1 MLLNKKR
8 IITAVAVI
16 TAVILVA
23 VIPLSALR
31 RGDET
36 FIVADSSVLE
46 NASNRHAQPE
56 SEQQTLS
63 NLTTDG
69 YELKLENS
77 TLEVWYREEVCG
89 IRVRDKA
96 TGYVWGSIEDDKA
109 EGLNKK
115 WSAMAN
121 ALCTVEILDEKYN
134 VSRISVSDSS
144 VRLKE
149 KWKANVAEFSVDFK
163 KQDIS
168 FDFELKLGDGYISLS
183 LDDKSIEEGDK
194 YLLKSL
200 YFAPFMG
207 CTVGNTV
214 DGYIFIP
221 DGSGALMRFSE
232 SSNYIGGYSQKVYGA
247 DLGIDQ
253 LTQVNDLVSTRTNDY
268 LIDSAQITVPVYG
281 VVHGA
286 NRNAVMTVISG
297 GDNYALINATPAGV
311 TTDYNW
317 VTANFEYRRM
327 YTHTVGKNS
336 GGVYRPQQEK
346 NTVNPE
352 ITMYFLSGKE
362 ASYSGMAVKYR
373 EMLKSEN
380 ALSEE
385 RVDKNIPLGLTVVGA
400 EIADGSLWNY
410 TKTLSNTDNAADFIN
425 RLSKDGADNITMVF
439 EGWQKG
445 GINGSDYGTYKF
457 QRSVGSRS
465 DFSALAEKLQ
475 DSGGNLYLSA
485 NIVTANEDQISLQ
498 RQASQQISKQYSR
511 FSRANSAAMYAN
523 YYVIKAG
530 RLFDTLDRFANKL
543 SDFNMA
549 YGQLGYRLYA
559 DYTAKQEC
567 TRSEF
572 RDKLTDA
579 LAKADGKTALS
590 NPNRYLW
597 KYTDDYFDMPMNNSQ
612 YLYETDTVPFLQ
624 IVLKGSLDY
633 YAPYAN
639 QSSYSKNDILKM
651 IEFGAYPSFIT
662 AAADNYDLQNT
673 PLVDYF
679 SINFDDWYS
688 AVIKVYG
695 EVNSALKN
703 VEGAFITAHTVIYS
717 GVSRVDYSNG
727 VSIYVNYNNSE
738 FAVGDVTVEP
748 FGYTVV
754 GGEGK

>member
-16 TAVILVA
+16 TAAILIA

-36 FIVADSSVLE
+36 FTVADSSVLE
-46 NASNRHAQPE
+46 NSSNRHAQPE
-56 SEQQTLS
+56 SELQTVS
-63 NLTTDG
+63 TLTTEG

-96 TGYVWGSIEDDKA
+96 SGYIWGSIAEDKV
-109 EGLNKK
+109 EGLNNK
-115 WSAMAN
+115 WCAMAN
-121 ALCTVEILDEKYN
+121 ALCTVEILDGKYN

-149 KWKANVAEFSVDFK
+149 KWTSNGAKFSVDFK

-168 FDFELKLGDGYISLS
+168 FDFELKLGDGYITLG
-183 LDDKSIEEGDK
+183 LDDESIEEGDE

-207 CTVGNTV
+207 CTVEDTV

-232 SSNYIGGYSQKVYGA
+232 SSNYISGYSQKVYGA

-268 LIDSAQITVPVYG
+268 LVDSAQITVPVYG

-286 NRNAVMTVISG
+286 NQNAVMTVISG

-327 YTHTVGKNS
+327 YTHTVDKNS
-336 GGVYRPQQEK
+336 GGVYRPQQER
-346 NTVNPE
+346 NEINPE
-352 ITMYFLSGKE
+352 ITMYFLSDE
-362 ASYSGMAVKYR
+362 DASYSGMAVKYR
-373 EMLKSEN
+373 EILQSEN
-380 ALSEE
+380 ALGKE

-410 TKTLSNTDNAADFIN
+410 TKTLSDVNDANEFIN
-425 RLSKDGADNITMVF
+425 RLSNDGVNNITMVF
-439 EGWQKG
+439 DGWQKG
-445 GINGSDYGTYKF
+445 GINGSKYGTYKF
-457 QRSVGSRS
+457 QRSIGSKS
-465 DFSALAEKLQ
+465 DFSALSENLKN
-475 DSGGNLYLSA
+475 SGGNLYLA
-485 NIVTANEDQISLQ
+485 GNVVTANEDQINLQ
-498 RQASQQISKQYSR
+498 RQASQQISKQYSQ
-511 FSRANSAAMYAN
+511 FSRANSSAMYAN

-530 RLFDTLDRFANKL
+530 RLFDTLNKFASKL
-543 SDFNMA
+543 SEFNMA

-559 DYTAKQEC
+559 DYTAKQEY

-572 RDKLTDA
+572 RDKVTDV
-579 LAKADGKTALS
+579 LAKSNGKTALS
-590 NPNRYLW
+590 NPNEYLW

-662 AAADNYDLQNT
+662 AAADNYDLQDT

-688 AVIKVYG
+688 TVVEVYG

-703 VEGAFITAHTVIYS
+703 VEGAYITKHTVISS
-717 GVSRVDYSNG
+717 GVSKVDYSNG
-727 VSIYVNYNNSE
+727 ISIYVNYNNSE
-738 FAVGDVTVEP
+738 VAYGDVTVGA
-748 FGYTVV
+748 FGYKIV

>member
-1 MLLNKKR
+1 MSLNKKHLLR
-8 IITAVAVI
+8 ALAVTAVLLI
-16 TAVILVA
+16 VA
-23 VIPLSALR
+23 LIPLSALR

-36 FIVADSSVLE
+36 FTVADSSTLE
-46 NASNRHAQPE
+46 NKSNRHAHPE
-56 SEQQTLS
+56 SGAVAVS
-63 NLTTDG
+63 ALTTDG
-69 YELKLENS
+69 YELKLENDS
-77 TLEVWYREEVCG
+77 LEVWYREEVCG

-96 TGYVWGSIEDDKA
+96 TGYVWGSIAEDKP

-134 VSRISVSDSS
+134 VNRISISDSS

-149 KWKANVAEFSVDFK
+149 KWTKSGAKFSVDFK

-168 FDFELKLGDGYISLS
+168 FDFELKLGDGNIKVS
-183 LDDKSIEEGDK
+183 LDDKSIEEDDE
-194 YLLKSL
+194 YMLKSL

-207 CTVGNTV
+207 CTVEDKT

-221 DGSGALMRFSE
+221 DGSGALMRFQK
-232 SSNYIGGYSQKVYGA
+232 SSKYIGGYSQKVYGA

-268 LIDSAQITVPVYG
+268 LVDSAQITVPVYG

-286 NRNAVMTVISG
+286 NQNAVMSVISG

-336 GGVYRPQQEK
+336 GGVYRPQQER
-346 NTVNPE
+346 NVINPE
-352 ITMYFLSGKE
+352 ITMYFLSGE
-362 ASYSGMAVKYR
+362 DASYSGMAVKYR
-373 EMLKSEN
+373 EMLKKDKV
-380 ALSEE
+380 LSGE
-385 RVDKNIPLGLTVVGA
+385 RKDKNIPLGLTVVGA

-410 TKTLSNTDNAADFIN
+410 TKTLTDTNQAVEFVN
-425 RLSKDGADNITMVF
+425 RLKKDGADNITMVF

-445 GINGSDYGTYKF
+445 GINGSRYGTHSFKN
-457 QRSVGSRS
+457 SVGSRS
-465 DFSALAEKLQ
+465 DFEKLSAALQ
-475 DSGGNLYLSA
+475 KDGGNLYLGT
-485 NIVTANEDQISLQ
+485 NVVTANEDQISPQ
-498 RQASQQISKQYSR
+498 RQAAQQLSKQYAQ
-511 FSRANSAAMYAN
+511 FSRANSSAMYAN

-530 RLFDTLDRFANKL
+530 RLFDTLARFNEKL
-543 SDFNMA
+543 SGFDMA

-559 DYTAKQEC
+559 DHTVKQQY
-567 TRSEF
+567 TRSGF
-572 RDKLTDA
+572 RENLEKILS
-579 LAKADGKTALS
+579 KAEGKTALS
-590 NPNRYLW
+590 NPNSYLW

-624 IVLKGSLDY
+624 IVLKGNIDY

-639 QSSYSKNDILKM
+639 QSSYSKTDILKM

-662 AAADNYDLQNT
+662 AAAENYELQNT

-679 SINFDDWYS
+679 SINFDDWY
-688 AVIKVYG
+688 ATVTDVYG
-695 EVNSALKN
+695 KVNSALKG
-703 VEGAFITAHTVIYS
+703 VEGAEITAHTVLSS
-717 GVSRVDYSNG
+717 GVARVDYSNG
-727 VSIYVNYNNSE
+727 VSIYVNYTADE
-738 FAVGDVTVEP
+738 FTDGDITVGA
-748 FGYTVV
+748 FGYKTV

>member
-1 MLLNKKR
+1 MAVV
-8 IITAVAVI
+8 TAAV
-16 TAVILVA
+16 LVA

-36 FIVADSSVLE
+36 FTVADSSPFE
-46 NASNRHAQPE
+46 TKSNRHAHPE
-56 SEQQTLS
+56 SGAQVVST
-63 NLTTDG
+63 LTTDG
-69 YELKLENS
+69 YELKLENDN
-77 TLEVWYREEVCG
+77 LEVWYREEVCG

-96 TGYVWGSIEDDKA
+96 TGYMWGSISDDKV

-134 VSRISVSDSS
+134 VSRISISDSS

-149 KWKANVAEFSVDFK
+149 KWTKNGAKFSVNFK

-168 FDFELKLGDGYISLS
+168 FDFEMKLNKDNITIS
-183 LDDKSIEEGDK
+183 LDDKSIEEDDE

-200 YFAPFMG
+200 YFAPFLG
-207 CTVGNTV
+207 CTVADTV

-221 DGSGALMRFSE
+221 DGSGALMRFQK
-232 SSNYIGGYSQKVYGA
+232 SSKYIGGYSQKVYGA

-286 NRNAVMTVISG
+286 GQNAVMTVISG
-297 GDNYALINATPAGV
+297 GDNYAIINATPAGV

-317 VTANFEYRRM
+317 VAANFEYRRM
-327 YTHTVGKNS
+327 YTHAVGKNS

-346 NTVNPE
+346 NVVNPE
-352 ITMYFLSGKE
+352 ITMYFLSGKD

-373 EMLKSEN
+373 EMLKKDKV
-380 ALSEE
+380 LSGE
-385 RVDKNIPLGLTVVGA
+385 RKDKNIPLGLTVVGA

-410 TKTLSNTDNAADFIN
+410 TKTLTDTNKAFEFVN
-425 RLSKDGADNITMVF
+425 RLKKDGVDNITMVF

-445 GINGSDYGTYKF
+445 GINGSRYGTHSFKN
-457 QRSVGSRS
+457 SVGSKA
-465 DFSALAEKLQ
+465 DFEKLSQ
-475 DSGGNLYLSA
+475 SLQKDGGSLYLGT
-485 NIVTANEDQISLQ
+485 NVVTANEDQISLQ
-498 RQASQQISKQYSR
+498 RQASQQISKQYAQ
-511 FSRANSAAMYAN
+511 FSRANSSAMYAN

-530 RLFDTLDRFANKL
+530 RLFDTLDKFAKKL
-543 SDFNMA
+543 SGFNMA

-559 DYTAKQEC
+559 DHTTDQQY

-572 RDKLTDA
+572 RENIDGILSK
-579 LAKADGKTALS
+579 KNGKTALS
-590 NPNRYLW
+590 NPNCYLW

-624 IVLKGSLDY
+624 IVLKGSIDY

-639 QSSYSKNDILKM
+639 QSSYSQNDILKM

-662 AAADNYDLQNT
+662 AAADNYELQNT

-688 AVIKVYG
+688 TITGVYG
-695 EVNSALKN
+695 KVNSALKS
-703 VEGAFITAHTVIYS
+703 VEGAEISAHTVLSS
-717 GVSRVDYSNG
+717 GVARVDYSNG
-727 VSIYVNYNNSE
+727 VSIYVNYNADE
-738 FAVGDVTVEP
+738 FTDGDVTVGA
-748 FGYTVV
+748 FGYVAV
-754 GGEGK
+754 GGEG